1 MKRHIYWKNQL
12 IKAVTGGDPYWF
24 FNKSPILATE
34 EEEWEIS
41 VSLVK
46 VFLMWEAAWLPLQ
59 QFAPCSPDL
68 DKSFHSPIALQM
80 TLGRRES
87 SLSDI

>member
-46 VFLMWEAAWLPLQ
+46 VFLM
-59 QFAPCSPDL
+59 
-68 DKSFHSPIALQM
+68 
-80 TLGRRES
+80 
-87 SLSDI
+87 